1 METEKTV
8 SGYQLTSN
16 HKEDRRK
23 ITKSVSFDIIKIQ
36 DRILSSTRPIKE

>member
-16 HKEDRRK
+16 HKEDRRE
-23 ITKSVSFDIIKIQ
+23 IIKSVPFCIVKIQ
-36 DRILSSTRPIKE
+36 DRILSSTRAIKE

>member
-16 HKEDRRK
+16 HKEDRRE
-23 ITKSVSFDIIKIQ
+23 IIKSVSFRIIKKQ
-36 DRILSSTRPIKE
+36 DRILNSTRAIKE